1 MIVDESERRRI
12 ESEARAEADMLHKIE
27 TNSREIE
34 SLRARI
40 DGYVGRAVTV
50 LLAAAAY
57 LAAQVWNFIS
67 GGGVIK

>member
-1 MIVDESERRRI
+1 
-12 ESEARAEADMLHKIE
+12 MLHKIE